1 MTKYVI
7 VMDTLCM
14 GWQAQEDEEGNPIL
28 YNTMKEADLEI
39 LDNFN
44 MMNSNRIDSG
54 DEPDEEP
61 EEFVMPL
68 DEYVKGR
75 KSIFYGKDI

>member
-1 MTKYVI
+1 
-7 VMDTLCM
+7 
-14 GWQAQEDEEGNPIL
+14 
-28 YNTMKEADLEI
+28 
-39 LDNFN
+39 